1 MGGFEY
7 ISRCAMINGCMVI
20 RSIMIHIT
28 RRLRDMRG
36 LFINLCS
43 DSLLILSLDDGAVAG
58 SESCLGEVAQAGC
71 RCGRGSQGGR
81 SAQGGT
87 GEEGER
93 HGVCVYGL
101 AMGIQMQLSTL
112 LPYIIVYLIIIVAI
126 MSNTVA
132 IDVVVAVVVLRR
144 EQPMSRYG

>member
-1 MGGFEY
+1 
-7 ISRCAMINGCMVI
+7 
-20 RSIMIHIT
+20 MIHIT

-81 SAQGGT
+81 GAQGGA

-93 HGVCVYGL
+93 HGVCLYGL

-112 LPYIIVYLIIIVAI
+112 LPYIIVYLITIIVAI

-132 IDVVVAVVVLRR
+132 IDVVVVVVVLRR